1 MATCGAWERK
11 RDGGSTREGELT
23 AGCIGGGEQRQKEA
37 GRKKK
42 WKKPLHC
49 RHFGA
54 QRISSLTHDVF
65 PIPHP
70 LTSFSFSHAFSLHC
84 LPQPRATQHTP
95 PSQAPRHTPY
105 MHASPARLF
114 CPYFLT
120 SSLLPPRDLGG
131 PAAVAPAFAAFPD
144 RCRNSTKNSKFNWP
158 RPLVTSGRF
167 PLLLTL
173 STSLFRLK

>member
-65 PIPHP
+65 PTIPHP

-84 LPQPRATQHTP
+84 LPQPCATQHSSKPGAP
-95 PSQAPRHTPY
+95 PYTIHACISWQA
-105 MHASPARLF
+105 
-114 CPYFLT
+114 
-120 SSLLPPRDLGG
+120 LLPILPHLLPSSTSRLGG
-131 PAAVAPAFAAFPD
+131 PCGCCA
-144 RCRNSTKNSKFNWP
+144 C
-158 RPLVTSGRF
+158 LCRF
-167 PLLLTL
+167 P
-173 STSLFRLK
+173 